1 MKSGKPIPWRS
12 IAGQGSAQEL
22 APDYEVPRCS
32 NPGGSN
38 NSVTV
43 AVPAN

>member
-1 MKSGKPIPWRS
+1 MKSGKHIPWRG

-32 NPGGSN
+32 NPDGSN

>member
-1 MKSGKPIPWRS
+1 MKSGKHLPWGS

-22 APDYEVPRCS
+22 VSDYEVPRCS
-32 NPGGSN
+32 NPDGSN